1 MILSEHPR
9 AMWEQSE
16 YSDCS
21 SLHCTKRLY
30 ALGPSQMAQQR
41 TDFVSQCLC
50 YSSNRSDDISYLE
63 GITLV
68 GHTSSIG
75 PQTTRIDSIA
85 LGCPPALGG
94 RILLGKTP
102 YDLNTGQRELK
113 LKQT

>member
-21 SLHCTKRLY
+21 SLHFTKHLY

-75 PQTTRIDSIA
+75 PQTTRIDPIA

-94 RILLGKTP
+94 RILVRKTP

-113 LKQT
+113 LKQA